1 MLSPSVRFHCHIA
14 VLQQRHQFAG
24 WSMSDNTSTVEDPTK
39 RELFEFEKR
48 KFEEEQSIKRD
59 SLDNERPNDAFGFFK
74 SPLGLAIIGG
84 LVTIL
89 VNSASSYFSRQNT
102 LDVER
107 EKLQA
112 DLIKKYLEA
121 PEKKAR
127 EDNLKFLAGAGLI
140 PAYGKRIEDYL
151 KSNPDAIP
159 HTPISSDYKTF
170 GDPNILSGTVLD
182 KIAAIRN
189 SLVVVRLRQGAVE
202 WRKCTGVL
210 IDQTTVVTMSYC
222 AADNLAVPAAG
233 VQNLKVDPGKGNPV
247 IDVKD
252 VRIVNHGSSAESIA
266 LVTLT
271 APASNNTP
279 LQIETASP
287 SVGLKLILPFVDG
300 RTSEFY
306 ASVDEDCKITNLKG
320 ASGIGYR
327 CDGDVGSAG
336 APIVSME
343 TGRILG
349 VHSMATQE
357 ARWGVRLT
365 AADVG
370 L

>member
-1 MLSPSVRFHCHIA
+1 MLSPSAKFHRHIA
-14 VLQQRHQFAG
+14 ILQQRHQFAG
-24 WSMSDNTSTVEDPTK
+24 WSMPDNTSTVEDPTK
-39 RELFEFEKR
+39 REPFELEKR

-59 SLDNERPNDAFGFFK
+59 SLETERPNDAFGFFK

-89 VNSASSYFSRQNT
+89 VNSASSYFSTQNT
-102 LDVER
+102 LNVER

-189 SLVVVRLRQGAVE
+189 SLVVVRSRQGAVE

-210 IDQTTVVTMSYC
+210 IDQTTVVTMC
-222 AADNLAVPAAG
+222 FHLRDDPLAVGDDPVERQKRQAG
-233 VQNLKVDPGKGNPV
+233 GETRDGGRQRSEGGLEGVERRPIAEPPFVEVAEQDGRHLVPVVDQFDQHEWPHR
-247 IDVKD
+247 
-252 VRIVNHGSSAESIA
+252 RIVVRQRLLGHALVRPVEPVGMGQRYIRYRRMSGAHSSISLVRKSSSLFSSARKPRSGSLPLSI
-266 LVTLT
+266 
-271 APASNNTP
+271 S
-279 LQIETASP
+279 
-287 SVGLKLILPFVDG
+287 
-300 RTSEFY
+300 R
-306 ASVDEDCKITNLKG
+306 
-320 ASGIGYR
+320 
-327 CDGDVGSAG
+327 
-336 APIVSME
+336 
-343 TGRILG
+343 
-349 VHSMATQE
+349 
-357 ARWGVRLT
+357 
-365 AADVG
+365 
-370 L
+370 